1 MESLTFWKL
10 GLLHWT
16 VSQAVNTME
25 KFLKKIKDTN
35 SVNPWMTRKWN
46 SLIANME
53 KGLVV
58 QVEDQAIHS
67 IPVRQS
73 LI

>member
-1 MESLTFWKL
+1 
-10 GLLHWT
+10 
-16 VSQAVNTME
+16 ME
-25 KFLKKIKDTN
+25 KFLKKIKNTN
-35 SVNPWMTRKWN
+35 SVNPWMTREWN

-58 QVEDQAIHS
+58 QIEDQAVHN

>member
-1 MESLTFWKL
+1 MESQDKL
-10 GLLHWT
+10 KAGSLHPT
-16 VSQAVNTME
+16 VSQAVNAKE
-25 KFLKKIKDTN
+25 KFLKKIKNTN

-53 KGLVV
+53 KRLVV
-58 QVEDQAIHS
+58 QTEDQAIHN